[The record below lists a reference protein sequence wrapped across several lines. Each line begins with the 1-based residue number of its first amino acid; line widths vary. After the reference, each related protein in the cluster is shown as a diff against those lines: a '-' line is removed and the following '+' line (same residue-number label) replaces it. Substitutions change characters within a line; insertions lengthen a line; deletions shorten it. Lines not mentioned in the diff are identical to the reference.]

1 MKQRVSITLDE
12 ETLAL
17 IERAMKN
24 EFFRNRSHT
33 IEFILKRTL
42 REIKVPREVKK

>member
-1 MKQRVSITLDE
+1 MKNKQRVSITLDE

-17 IERAMKN
+17 IEEAMQN

-33 IEFILKRTL
+33 IEFIIKNTL
-42 REIKVPREVKK
+42 RNKIKGVGK